1 MSEDGSTIRDVIN
14 DAIRRLR
21 LAGIE
26 EARQDAWLLM
36 GWVRKQDRAALFA
49 DAFEQLSPAHHRRFL
64 DLIERRA
71 QREPTAQI
79 LGMKEFWS
87 LDFRIDSNVLCP
99 RPETECLV
107 ETALE
112 LLAARGRIQDQPLRI
127 LDLGTGSGCLLLA
140 LLKEC
145 PMATGL
151 GIDVSPSALEIARLN
166 GASLGLASRA
176 SWLCGYWGASLE
188 GGFDVIVSNP
198 PYIAS
203 SAAGD
208 LAPEV
213 RDFEPE
219 RALFAGEDGLDAY
232 RSMAPDLRRL
242 VMPDGIVCLEVGFG
256 QASDVS
262 AILADAGLETI
273 DTRRDLAGIDR
284 CLVLRRA

>member
-1 MSEDGSTIRDVIN
+1 MSEDGATIRDVIN

-21 LAGIE
+21 LAGVD

-36 GWVRKQDRAALFA
+36 GHVREQDRAALLA
-49 DAFEQLSPAHHRRFL
+49 DAFEQLSPEDDRRFR
-64 DLIERRA
+64 DLVDRRV

-99 RPETECLV
+99 RPETETLV
-107 ETALE
+107 EAAIE
-112 LLAARGRIQDQPLRI
+112 LLTTRGRIQDQALDI

-140 LLKEC
+140 LLMEC

-151 GIDVSPSALEIARLN
+151 GIDVSSSALEIARLN
-166 GASLGLASRA
+166 SSSLGLASRA
-176 SWLCGYWGASLE
+176 NWLCGHWGACLA

-198 PYIAS
+198 PYIATV
-203 SAAGD
+203 AADD

-213 RDFEPE
+213 REFEPE
-219 RALFAGEDGLDAY
+219 GALFAGGDGLDAY

-256 QASDVS
+256 QASDVR

-273 DTRRDLAGIDR
+273 DTRQDLAGIDR